1 MNTTVVSDAVVAD
14 ANTSAS
20 PLLVVEDLHTS
31 FSIPRGEV
39 KAVRGVSF
47 ELEQGKTLGVV
58 GESGSGKTVLARSI
72 MRLNLGNNVTTTGSA
87 KFRDLSILDQPPKSM
102 RQLWGNEMAMVF
114 QDPMTALN
122 PLVKIGRQ
130 VTEHV
135 RHHLGISKKE
145 ARSLAIDLLNEVRI
159 PEPESRLDSYPH
171 ELSGGMRQ
179 RICIAIALACEPTL
193 LFADEPTTALDVT
206 VQHQILNLLNREQ
219 ETRDMAMVLVTH
231 DLGVVAG
238 RTDETMVMYAGNVVE
253 KTSTHEL
260 FNNMQHP
267 YTEALFRSIPKTS
280 QRSHT
285 RLTAIAGRP
294 PDLIDPPAG
303 CSFSPRCPY
312 VQTKCREEKPPLIP
326 VNDGSHLSSC
336 WFPVG
341 TEENKAAFRKNVAEG
356 LPQTLVVEEALTDNS
371 NEGSES

>member
-87 KFRDLSILDQPPKSM
+87 KFRGLSILDQPPKSM

-145 ARSLAIDLLNEVRI
+145 ARSLAVDLLNEVRI

-193 LFADEPTTALDVT
+193 LL
-206 VQHQILNLLNREQ
+206 
-219 ETRDMAMVLVTH
+219 
-231 DLGVVAG
+231 
-238 RTDETMVMYAGNVVE
+238 
-253 KTSTHEL
+253 S
-260 FNNMQHP
+260 
-267 YTEALFRSIPKTS
+267 
-280 QRSHT
+280 
-285 RLTAIAGRP
+285 
-294 PDLIDPPAG
+294 LIH
-303 CSFSPRCPY
+303 
-312 VQTKCREEKPPLIP
+312 I
-326 VNDGSHLSSC
+326 
-336 WFPVG
+336 
-341 TEENKAAFRKNVAEG
+341 
-356 LPQTLVVEEALTDNS
+356 
-371 NEGSES
+371 